1 MKKPLEKTL
10 QNTHISLSVLQALA
24 DDSFDS
30 VLVTDT
36 TKAGKLSKRINH
48 PASWQPTLNQK

>member
-48 PASWQPTLNQK
+48 PASW